1 MLVDTINAKGKS
13 FYYLLTPEETA
24 GTYATKRL
32 ETYA

>member
-1 MLVDTINAKGKS
+1 MLVGTINAKGKS
-13 FYYLLTPEETA
+13 FYYLLAPEENT